1 MENTTQ
7 KTEDLFLYNLESCK
21 RLASNLQFSLQAVNL
36 IYPFNDEV
44 IKNITEENKQLLDA
58 FILRF
63 SKLQDLL
70 GNKMFRLILVLEVED
85 IGFMMDILNKME
97 KFKIIDD
104 AGEWVAIRQARND
117 AIHDYDLRSDK
128 IAEKLNEIVTFAPK
142 LFQVLRRV
150 EEYTKNKFK

>member
-1 MENTTQ
+1 
-7 KTEDLFLYNLESCK
+7 
-21 RLASNLQFSLQAVNL
+21 
-36 IYPFNDEV
+36 
-44 IKNITEENKQLLDA
+44 
-58 FILRF
+58 
-63 SKLQDLL
+63 
-70 GNKMFRLILVLEVED
+70 
-85 IGFMMDILNKME
+85 MMDILNKME